1 MTFTEAG
8 NSQIEDGITCL
19 SELLYNQEHIS
30 NRMWKYFFTIVDLY
44 VNDRG
49 LIDEFMFQAS
59 VPLINYMQK
68 NPEQFRNAVFEGMG
82 SCMDMMFSLIGKIFE
97 NARLKECEME
107 AICAVTLLIQMLE
120 SIQGIESSLHNIIE
134 FFVKELGEAET
145 PDYKCMLAQG
155 ISMCLWYNTSAAL
168 MSLEQLGCT

>member
-59 VPLINYMQK
+59 VPLINYM
-68 NPEQFRNAVFEGMG
+68 
-82 SCMDMMFSLIGKIFE
+82 
-97 NARLKECEME
+97 
-107 AICAVTLLIQMLE
+107 
-120 SIQGIESSLHNIIE
+120 
-134 FFVKELGEAET
+134 
-145 PDYKCMLAQG
+145 
-155 ISMCLWYNTSAAL
+155 
-168 MSLEQLGCT
+168 